1 MIRDRAIKIIM
12 FKMSVLKEHNLPSLI
27 VVVMLLVFLVYSY
40 VKIDSQDTVTFCVV
54 SEFSPNKF

>member
-1 MIRDRAIKIIM
+1 VIRDRAIKIIM

>member
-1 MIRDRAIKIIM
+1 M

-27 VVVMLLVFLVYSY
+27 VVVMFLVFLVYSY